1 MKKKILLLSI
11 LTFLFLNSF
20 SQCLDFT
27 TKTVVPKLGDFL
39 LTGKYHSLKLAEG
52 DEILIL
58 KTLNKGLIYRFVVMG
73 EKTIS
78 KPQFIILD
86 WNNKVIFDNEENN
99 FVDYFDYKCK
109 LTERIKIVIKVPEL
123 STNTHKVSEG
133 CVSLVMG
140 IKS

>member
-1 MKKKILLLSI
+1 MKKKLLILL
-11 LTFLFLNSF
+11 FFSF
-20 SQCLDFT
+20 IFASGFAQCRDFT
-27 TKTVVPKLGDFL
+27 TKKVVPELKDFL

-73 EKTIS
+73 EPNIS
-78 KPQFIILD
+78 KPQFILLD
-86 WNNKVIFDNEENN
+86 WNNKVIFDNQNKN
-99 FVDYFDYKCK
+99 YVDYFDYKCK
-109 LTERIKIVIKVPEL
+109 QTERVKIVIKVPE
-123 STNTHKVSEG
+123 STDKKHINQEG